1 MTTFESQPLVVVL
14 AAGLGTRM
22 KSRHP
27 KVLHAVCGRPMLSYV
42 LAAASAV
49 SQRRPLVVISPATE
63 SIRDAIG
70 DEVDYVI
77 QAEPLGTADAVRV
90 AIGPPTVR

>member
-1 MTTFESQPLVVVL
+1 
-14 AAGLGTRM
+14 M
-22 KSRHP
+22 KSQHP

-49 SQRRPLVVISPATE
+49 SERRPLVVISPATE

-70 DEVDYVI
+70 DEVDYAV
-77 QAEPLGTADAVRV
+77 QAEPRGTADAATRRCS
-90 AIGPPTVR
+90 AARRSQRCSGNAGRAPRPWRSRS